1 MNPQE
6 QLEFDEL
13 KREVAELK
21 EKETNTNIQQIS
33 YPLDIDS
40 ITVIAQALRDAGYSL

>member
-1 MNPQE
+1 MNPEE

-13 KREVAELK
+13 KIEVAELK
-21 EKETNTNIQQIS
+21 EQKLTENIQQIS

-40 ITVIAQALRDAGYSL
+40 ITVIAQALKDAGYSL